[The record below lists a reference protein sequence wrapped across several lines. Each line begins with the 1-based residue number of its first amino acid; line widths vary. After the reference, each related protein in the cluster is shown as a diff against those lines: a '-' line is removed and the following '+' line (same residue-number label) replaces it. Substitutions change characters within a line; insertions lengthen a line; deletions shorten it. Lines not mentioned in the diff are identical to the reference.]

1 MEKLLKRTLLSCTMA
16 ASLLTAMAQGDAIV
30 TVVNRPDNTAQ
41 NRNYVNSRAPLVQQ
55 CLIKLPVGSIARQD
69 G

>member
-41 NRNYVNSRAPLVQQ
+41 SRNYVNLS
-55 CLIKLPVGSIARQD
+55 LIHI
-69 G
+69 